1 MRHSAD
7 HILHALKDGIR
18 NVRYTI
24 RAEVETPGAALPKS
38 VASIDLAPFIAMG
51 AVVGK
56 PALKA
61 VDGILTQV
69 ESLATGVVKPRGRRA
84 AEPATLDALFAEGVT
99 FSDLFFDSYKRLLAA
114 HGARNVLLSEH
125 ALDQAQAQFRARH
138 GDDGRRT
145 VSLTCAG
152 LTLALAEARPIRKL
166 DAHDALASAPKLL
179 LAPNVYCAAV
189 FGLMSALITRDSA
202 LGTDVDAVQDSVE
215 SVVEARFD
223 RFKQAM
229 SGKTPLPDLAAQFDG
244 LLPFLP

>member
-1 MRHSAD
+1 MRNSAD

-51 AVVGK
+51 AMVGK

-69 ESLATGVVKPRGRRA
+69 ESLATEVVKPHMRSTT
-84 AEPATLDALFAEGVT
+84 EPATLEALFAENMS
-99 FSDLFFDSYKRLLAA
+99 FSGLFFDSYKRLLAA

-138 GDDGRRT
+138 GDDGRKTIAR
-145 VSLTCAG
+145 TCAG

-166 DAHDALASAPKLL
+166 DAQYALAGTPNLM
-179 LAPNVYCAAV
+179 LAPNNYCAAV
-189 FGLMSALITRDSA
+189 LGLMTALVSRDAS
-202 LGTDVDAVQDSVE
+202 LRSDLDAVQDSVE
-215 SVVEARFD
+215 SVVDARFD
-223 RFKQAM
+223 RFKRAM
-229 SGKTPLPDLAAQFDG
+229 SGKAPLPDLAAQFEA